1 MESTHW
7 QQIRI
12 QASIAAMQGLLNRQY
27 VSNPEMTAKEAVR
40 YADAL
45 ILKLQEDEKTDNT

>member
-1 MESTHW
+1 MESVHW

-27 VSNPEMTAKEAVR
+27 VASPEMTAKEAVR

-45 ILKLQEDEKTDNT
+45 ILKLQEGENTDNT